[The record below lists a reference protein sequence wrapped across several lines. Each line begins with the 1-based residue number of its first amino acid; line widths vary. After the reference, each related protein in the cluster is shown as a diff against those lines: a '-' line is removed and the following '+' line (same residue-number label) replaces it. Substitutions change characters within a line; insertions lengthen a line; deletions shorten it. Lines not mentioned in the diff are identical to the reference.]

1 MTPEETAA
9 LRSQGFGITT
19 NSDPDLFESF
29 LQRYMSVCSFPK
41 NAAQKKAQQ
50 EQLQNFVNFCKE
62 QLIANPPIAMT
73 FLDNG
78 MALQFQDYSRIV
90 LVKAPEK
97 GNNSSGAVAIAE
109 ADKKGGPIVYRQ
121 IDTSVPIT
129 R

>member
-9 LRSQGFGITT
+9 LKSQGFGITT
-19 NSDPDLFESF
+19 NSDPDLFELL
-29 LQRYMSVCSFPK
+29 LQRYSAQASFPK
-41 NAAQKKAQQ
+41 AAVPRKACQS
-50 EQLQNFVNFCKE
+50 QLENFVNFCKN

-78 MALQFQDYSRIV
+78 MALQFQDYSRVV

-97 GNNSSGAVAIAE
+97 GNNSSGSVSMAE

>member
-29 LQRYMSVCSFPK
+29 LNKYTAVCSFPK
-41 NAAQKKAQQ
+41 NAAQKRAQQ
-50 EQLQNFVNFCKE
+50 EQLQSFVDFCRS
-62 QLIANPPIAMT
+62 QLISNPPIAMT

-97 GNNSSGAVAIAE
+97 GNNGSGAVSISE
-109 ADKKGGPIVYRQ
+109 ADKRGGPIVYRQ
-121 IDTSVPIT
+121 VDTSVPIT